1 MTFNQFIA
9 VLRARRWLIL
19 WVALGIL
26 IPAIALSLL
35 LPKKY
40 QGTASVV
47 VEVRPDPVTGLGYQ
61 SALTPAIVA
70 TQIDIITSDR
80 VARRVVRELRMAEIP
95 QFREQWQSDTNGVG
109 DIESWLVALLQNY
122 LDVRPSRESSVI
134 NINYTGA
141 DPAFAA
147 GLANAFAKAYL
158 DTVLELRVD
167 PAKQYSSFFDA
178 RAKEARD
185 ALEKAQ
191 TKLSDFQR
199 ESGVVMTDERMDIEN
214 QRLNELSSQLVAI
227 QALSAEAGSRQA
239 QAVGGAADKLQEIN
253 GHPVVAGLRADL
265 SRAEARLQEFGAK
278 LGDKHP
284 QVIELKANINELRER
299 LEGEIRRLSAGVG
312 VTNSI
317 TRQREAQIRAELEA
331 QRAKVLKMKQVRDE
345 GMLILRDVE
354 AAQRA
359 YDQIQQRLT
368 QTSLESQVT
377 ASNISLLT
385 AATPP
390 VTHVSPRP
398 LLNTVLGLFLGAL
411 LGVATALVAELR
423 DRRIRSE
430 RDVPDLLGLPLLGV
444 LPGPGSKKAAKQPSR
459 LQQRLMKRSNT
470 PELGKAA

>member
-1 MTFNQFIA
+1 MTFDQFLS

-19 WVALGIL
+19 LVMLGVL
-26 IPAIALSLL
+26 IPVIAISLL

-40 QGTASVV
+40 VGTASVV

-61 SALTPAIVA
+61 TMLTPAIVA

-80 VARRVVRELRMAEIP
+80 VARRVIRQLKMAELP
-95 QFREQWQSDTNGVG
+95 VFREQWQADTNGEV
-109 DIESWLVALLQNY
+109 DIETWLVSLVQNY
-122 LDVRPSRESSVI
+122 LDVKPSRESSVI
-134 NINYTGA
+134 NISYKGQ

-147 GLANAFAKAYL
+147 ALANAFANAYL
-158 DTVLELRVD
+158 ATVLELRVD

-178 RAKEARD
+178 RAKDARE

-214 QRLNELSSQLVAI
+214 QRLNELSSQLVAM
-227 QALSAEAGSRQA
+227 QAMSAESGSRQA
-239 QAVGGAADKLQEIN
+239 QAAGGAGDKLQEVSS
-253 GHPVVAGLRADL
+253 HPVVAALRADL
-265 SRAEARLQEFGAK
+265 SRAEARLQEYGAK

-284 QVIELKANINELRER
+284 QVIELKANISELRDR
-299 LEGEIRRLSAGVG
+299 LDGEVRRLSAGVG

-317 TRQREAQIRAELEA
+317 TRQREAQVRAELEA

-385 AATPP
+385 SAMPPP
-390 VTHVSPRP
+390 VHVSPLP
-398 LLNTVLGLFLGAL
+398 LLNGVLGAFLGLL
-411 LGVATALVAELR
+411 LGVGAALVVELR

-430 RDVPDLLGLPLLGV
+430 RDVVDLLDLPLLGV
-444 LPGPGSKKAAKQPSR
+444 LPDTDGKLAKRQR
-459 LQQRLMKRSNT
+459 GLQQRLIHSNS
-470 PELGKAA
+470 PKLAQSA